1 MKKILHL
8 KKRHIYFL
16 SKSIFWFSTGGLL
29 ALFFLIS
36 FTFIFFQRL
45 YAQKVYPGVIV
56 YGVDFGGKTQPEVE
70 HYFKSKN
77 DEIKNTTFVISAGT
91 ETATISAEQLQM
103 GYNSKLMAAQAY
115 SIGRSPDV
123 LSNIVLIFQANIY
136 GVHLPPSYT
145 YNNDAL
151 TALLIPLAQKV
162 YKAPVD
168 AVFNMQNN
176 RVSAFKTSEDGQAA
190 DIQSVSEKMIDYIS
204 FLLSQGI
211 SQQVHITIPI
221 KPIKPKV
228 TTDSV
233 GHYGIRDLI
242 GEGTSMFQHSAA
254 ERIYNVTLAASRVNG
269 VLIAPNEQFSFD
281 KALGD
286 VSSFTGYKQAYVIQD
301 GKTVLGDGGGVCQ
314 VSTTFFR
321 ALLNAGLPIL
331 ERHAHAY
338 RVGYYEEGGFQP
350 GIDATVYVPT
360 VDLKFKNDTGNWIL
374 VQTIIDPNT
383 LHLTVDLYGI
393 SDGRIANVSTP
404 VITDQT
410 PAPDPLYQDDPTLPV
425 GVVKQ
430 VDFAAPGA
438 KSTFTRTVTKDGKV
452 LNNDTFV
459 SDYKPW
465 QAVFLRG
472 TKS

>member
-1 MKKILHL
+1 MKKKFPI
-8 KKRHIYFL
+8 KKRHLYFL
-16 SKSIFWFSTGGLL
+16 SKGLFWFTTGGIL

-45 YAQKVYPGVIV
+45 YAHAVYPGVIV
-56 YGVDFGGKTQPEVE
+56 YGVDFGGKTPEQVE
-70 HYFKSKN
+70 SYFTEKN
-77 DEIKNTTFVISAGT
+77 NKIKNTTFTISADSQI
-91 ETATISAEQLQM
+91 ATLSAEQLQM
-103 GYNSKLMAAQAY
+103 GYDSKLLATQAY

-123 LSNIVLIFQANIY
+123 LSNIVLIFQANVY
-136 GVHLPPSYT
+136 GVHLSPAYK
-145 YNNDAL
+145 YNSD
-151 TALLIPLAQKV
+151 LLSELVTRLAQKV

-168 AVFNMQNN
+168 AVFTMQNN
-176 RVSAFKTSEDGQAA
+176 RVSAFKPSENGQAG
-190 DIQSVSEKMIDYIS
+190 DIDAVKQKISSYVPFILSEGKI
-204 FLLSQGI
+204 
-211 SQQVHITIPI
+211 QQIRIIVPI
-221 KPIKPKV
+221 RAIKPKV

-242 GEGTSMFQHSAA
+242 GEGTSLFQHSAP

-269 VLIAPNEQFSFD
+269 VLVAPNEQFSFD

-286 VSSFTGYKQAYVIQD
+286 VSQFTGYKQAYVIQN

-321 ALLNAGLPIL
+321 ALLNAGLPIT

-360 VDLKFKNDTGNWIL
+360 VDLKFKNDTGHWIL
-374 VQTIIDPNT
+374 VQTILDPNE
-383 LHLTVDLYGI
+383 LRLTIDLYGVK
-393 SDGRIANVSTP
+393 DDRIATVSTP
-404 VITDQT
+404 VITNQT
-410 PAPDPLYQDDPTLPV
+410 PAPEALYQDDPTLPV
-425 GVVKQ
+425 GTVKQ

-438 KSTFTRTVTKDGKV
+438 TSIFTRTVTKDGKV
-452 LNNDTFV
+452 LYNDKFV

-465 QAVFLRG
+465 QAIFLRG
-472 TKS
+472 TKT